1 MEYRVNEKGKVF
13 TTRVTKRCLIVTACV
28 RDWII
33 QGAIHLTGDN
43 RLKDELNDSETFVA
57 VTDAQVS
64 HAQSEQP
71 VFKTPVVIVQKA
83 EIAWIFPHESALTP
97 PDAAAATDQEKKDE

>member
-13 TTRVTKRCLIVTACV
+13 TTHVTKRRLLITACV

-33 QGAIHLTGDN
+33 QGVVHLTGDN
-43 RLKDELNDSETFVA
+43 RLKDELNDTETFVA

-71 VFKTPVVIVQKA
+71 AYKTAVVIVQKS
-83 EIAWIFPHESALTP
+83 EIAWIFPHEPALAP
-97 PDAAAATDQEKKDE
+97 PDALVSTDQEPMDE

>member
-13 TTRVTKRCLIVTACV
+13 TTRVTKRRLLVTACV
-28 RDWII
+28 REWII

-43 RLKDELNDSETFVA
+43 RLKDELNESETFIA
-57 VTDAQVS
+57 VTDAQVN

-71 VFKTPVVIVQKA
+71 VFKTAVVIVQKA
-83 EIAWIFPHESALTP
+83 EIAWIFPHEPALSP
-97 PDAAAATDQEKKDE
+97 PEDAAATDQEQKDE